1 MDMIES
7 SAKEEKS
14 MTEVTYTRQGRIARI
29 HLHPRSGLFGPA
41 TRRDLHAALLRY
53 KGDVDAW
60 MAVISSEGGNF
71 VRGSVE
77 PAGRTYQERREH
89 AKLWAGGFVEIWKPT
104 IAAVQGECRGEGLA
118 LALAC
123 DLRVADAGA
132 TFSADFT
139 GGVDEPDVLAAW
151 LLNLVGAA
159 RTFELLWLAR
169 TIDAAE
175 ARRIGLVNRLAVKGE
190 VKALPAENSRFPME
204 AMGESIPVP
213 EGDALT
219 AALRFAE
226 ELLLYAPVTRNFQKE
241 IAYRSIGVPFHY
253 AQTLE
258 LGPNPYASTDRI
270 EGTRAFVENRRPVWQ
285 NK

>member
-1 MDMIES
+1 M
-7 SAKEEKS
+7 A
-14 MTEVTYTRQGRIARI
+14 EVTYDRSGRLARI
-29 HLHPRSGLFGPA
+29 HMHLPSGEFTPQV
-41 TRRDLHAALLRY
+41 RRELNAALRRY
-53 KGDVDAW
+53 KDDAQAW
-60 MAVISSEGGNF
+60 IAVVSAEGADFG
-71 VRGSVE
+71 RGSS
-77 PAGRTYQERREH
+77 GRPGDSYQERREH
-89 AKLWAGGFVEIWKPT
+89 AALWAGGFVEVWKPL

-118 LALAC
+118 VALAC
-123 DLRVADAGA
+123 DLRVADATA

-139 GGVDEPDVLAAW
+139 GAPDEPDVLAAW

-159 RTFELLWLAR
+159 RTFELLWLNR
-169 TIDAAE
+169 TMDAAE
-175 ARRIGLVNRLAVKGE
+175 ARRIGLVNRLAIKGPIKE
-190 VKALPAENSRFPME
+190 LPPENGRFPME
-204 AMGESIPVP
+204 SLAETISVP

-219 AALRFAE
+219 AALAFAG

>member
-1 MDMIES
+1 MLGQ
-7 SAKEEKS
+7 A
-14 MTEVTYTRQGRIARI
+14 ARDDQ
-29 HLHPRSGLFGPA
+29 HK
-41 TRRDLHAALLRY
+41 ALLRY
-53 KGDVDAW
+53 KGDDDAW
-60 MAVISSEGGNF
+60 MAVISSEGEHF
-71 VRGSVE
+71 ARGSLE
-77 PAGRTYQERREH
+77 PPGRSHRERREH
-89 AKLWAGGFVEIWKPT
+89 AKLWAGGFVEVWKPT
-104 IAAVQGECRGEGLA
+104 IAAIHGECRGEGLG
-118 LALAC
+118 LALGC
-123 DLRVADAGA
+123 DLRVADATA
-132 TFSADFT
+132 TFNADFT
-139 GGVDEPDVLAAW
+139 GEVDEPDVLAAW

-169 TIDAAE
+169 TLDAAE

-190 VKALPAENSRFPME
+190 PRALPAENSRFPME
-204 AMGESIPVP
+204 TMGESIPVP
-213 EGDALT
+213 KGDALT
-219 AALRFAE
+219 AALGFAD

>member
-1 MDMIES
+1 
-7 SAKEEKS
+7 
-14 MTEVTYTRQGRIARI
+14 MTQVTYTRHGRIARI
-29 HLHPRSGLFGPA
+29 HMQLASGTIGYE
-41 TRRDLHAALLRY
+41 TRQALNSALLQY
-53 KGDVDAW
+53 KDDVDAW
-60 MAVISSEGGNF
+60 MAVVSSEGRDF
-71 VRGSVE
+71 ARGAVE
-77 PAGRTYQERREH
+77 RASPSYPDRRKR
-89 AKLWAGGFVEIWKPT
+89 AMLWGGGFVEVWKPT

-118 LALAC
+118 VALAC
-123 DLRVADAGA
+123 DLRVADASA
-132 TFSADFT
+132 TFATDFT
-139 GGVDEPDVLAAW
+139 GAVDEPDVLAVC

-159 RTFELLWLAR
+159 RTFELLWLGR
-169 TIDAAE
+169 TLDATE
-175 ARRIGLVNRLAVKGE
+175 ARRIGLVNRLATKGA
-190 VKALPAENSRFPME
+190 VKALPPESGRFPME
-204 AMGESIPVP
+204 AMGEAISVP

-219 AALRFAE
+219 AALWFAE

>member
-1 MDMIES
+1 M
-7 SAKEEKS
+7 A
-14 MTEVTYTRQGRIARI
+14 EVTYTRQGRIARI
-29 HLHPRSGLFGPA
+29 HVHPPLGLLGQA
-41 TRRDLHAALLRY
+41 TRRELHSALLHYRDD
-53 KGDVDAW
+53 GDAW
-60 MAVISSEGGNF
+60 MAVISSEGAHF
-71 VRGSVE
+71 VRGSRE
-77 PAGRTYQERREH
+77 PSGGNHRERRER
-89 AKLWAGGFVEIWKPT
+89 AKLWGGGFVETWKPT
-104 IAAVQGECRGEGLA
+104 IAAIQGECRGEGLA
-118 LALAC
+118 LGLAC
-123 DLRVADAGA
+123 DLRIADATA

-139 GGVDEPDVLAAW
+139 GCIEEPDVLAAW

-169 TIDAAE
+169 TLDAAE

-190 VKALPAENSRFPME
+190 VKALPAENGRLPME
-204 AMGESIPVP
+204 AMGESISVP

>member
-1 MDMIES
+1 M
-7 SAKEEKS
+7 A
-14 MTEVTYTRQGRIARI
+14 EVTYGRQGRIARI
-29 HLHPRSGLFGPA
+29 HMRLPSGAFTPQI
-41 TRRDLHAALLRY
+41 RRELNSAWRRY
-53 KGDVDAW
+53 KDDADAW
-60 MAVISSEGGNF
+60 IAVISSEGPEFG
-71 VRGSVE
+71 RGSLD
-77 PAGRTYQERREH
+77 TLTKSYQARREH
-89 AKLWAGGFVEIWKPT
+89 AMLWAGGYVEVWKPT
-104 IAAVQGECRGEGLA
+104 IAAVQGQCRGEALA

-123 DLRVADAGA
+123 DLRVADATA
-132 TFSADFT
+132 SFKTDFP
-139 GGVDEPDVLAAW
+139 DDSDAPDVLAAW

-159 RTFELLWLAR
+159 RTFELLWLDRAF
-169 TIDAAE
+169 DAAE
-175 ARRIGLVNRLAVKGE
+175 ARRIGLVNRLAIRGPAKE
-190 VKALPAENSRFPME
+190 LPPENGRFPME
-204 AMGESIPVP
+204 AMSEAISVP

-219 AALRFAE
+219 AALALAE

>member
-1 MDMIES
+1 M
-7 SAKEEKS
+7 A
-14 MTEVTYTRQGRIARI
+14 EVTYTRQSRVARI
-29 HLHPRSGLFGPA
+29 HLHPPAGLFGPA
-41 TRRDLHAALLRY
+41 TRRELHAALLRY
-53 KGDVDAW
+53 KDDADAW
-60 MAVISSEGGNF
+60 MAVVSSEGPHF
-71 VRGSVE
+71 ARGSAE
-77 PAGRTYQERREH
+77 PARGSYHERREH
-89 AKLWAGGFVEIWKPT
+89 AKLWAGGFVEIWKPV
-104 IAAVQGECRGEGLA
+104 IAAIQGECRGEGLA

-123 DLRVADAGA
+123 DLRIADATA
-132 TFSADFT
+132 AFSADFT
-139 GGVDEPDVLAAW
+139 GDVDEPDVLATW

-169 TIDAAE
+169 TIDATE
-175 ARRIGLVNRLAVKGE
+175 ARRIGLVNRLAIKGE
-190 VKALPAENSRFPME
+190 IKALPAENSRFPME
-204 AMGESIPVP
+204 TMGESIPVP
-213 EGDALT
+213 AGDALT